1 MSEHLPLLAETPL
14 FGSLDHDEL
23 VALSGR
29 FELVHI
35 EPGRM
40 LFESGDPGE
49 ILYLVRSGRVR
60 VFLENDIGDVV
71 VLSECCAG
79 DILGEISLFDGG
91 PRTANAQAVEA
102 TEVLCLGRD
111 DITAFLSEHP
121 SAALDLLA
129 EMGRRLR
136 KTDDLLRTCVS
147 RNLNEEQSENM
158 TFGERVA
165 DRVASFGGSWTFII
179 FFGLLL
185 LCWMGV
191 NVVILV
197 TRPFDPYPFILLNLV
212 LSTLA
217 ALQAPVIM
225 MSQNRQSSKDRL
237 KADLDYQV
245 NLKAELEIASLHRK
259 VDRLYEVI
267 QARRSPDRERPA

>member
-1 MSEHLPLLAETPL
+1 MSEHLPLLAKTPL

-23 VALSGR
+23 AALSSRLELAQVEVGR
-29 FELVHI
+29 T
-35 EPGRM
+35 
-40 LFESGDPGE
+40 LFERGDPGG
-49 ILYLVRSGRVR
+49 ILYLVRRGRLR

-71 VLSECCAG
+71 VLSECCPG

-91 PRTANAQAVEA
+91 PRTASAQAVED
-102 TEVLCLGRD
+102 TEVLSLGRD
-111 DITAFLSEHP
+111 DIMAFLSEHP
-121 SAALDLLA
+121 SAAIDLLA

-147 RNLNEEQSENM
+147 RNLNEEQSEKM

-185 LCWMGV
+185 LIWMGV

-197 TRPFDPYPFILLNLV
+197 SRPFDPY
-212 LSTLA
+212 
-217 ALQAPVIM
+217 
-225 MSQNRQSSKDRL
+225 
-237 KADLDYQV
+237 
-245 NLKAELEIASLHRK
+245 
-259 VDRLYEVI
+259 
-267 QARRSPDRERPA
+267 